1 MTMRLALGLLLGLA
15 PIPGLA
21 ASFDC
26 AIQQQCGGG
35 TCEPFEGG
43 PFLVEEIGD
52 IWRISSDGQSW
63 DGYATTTIETAG
75 ELSIVIPPKDG
86 LSGLVSIYP
95 SGEIL
100 FTAHAYGDGAVAITG
115 MGNCAGE
122 GG

>member
-1 MTMRLALGLLLGLA
+1 MTMRLALGLLLGLVPA
-15 PIPGLA
+15 PILA

-26 AIQQQCGGG
+26 TIAQQCGGG
-35 TCEPFEGG
+35 TCEPFTGG
-43 PFLVEEIGD
+43 SFLVQEVGD
-52 IWRISSDGQSW
+52 IWRVTSDGQSW
-63 DGYATTTIETAG
+63 EGYASTTIDAVG
-75 ELSIVIPPKDG
+75 ELSIVIPPQNG
-86 LSGLVSIYP
+86 LSALISIYP